1 VVRSRPG
8 SLLLKLLVAY
18 LLPTVLLFSIFGWL
32 AYRVTERSLEQSLGR
47 RLIAVAQ
54 ATAVQI
60 RPAAVRFMTPGED
73 DSLTAR
79 RQRKKLKA
87 LRTRTSVARILILDA
102 ELRSRLDTHPA
113 VLIGDRYYHAEADR
127 TELKRVFATRHPA
140 SSVLFAGADGRI
152 YMTGYAPLLDDG
164 EVVAA
169 IGVAGSAE
177 FFSVLASL
185 RNTLL
190 ITGAVV
196 VALVIA
202 ICVLVARRITRPLR
216 RLADEAARIGAGDLE
231 RPVAVQSSDEV
242 GLLAGTMNEMRQ
254 GLYERDQQLQMM
266 LSGIAHEVRNPL
278 GGIELFSGILRD
290 ELSGDPDKL
299 EHLARIEREL
309 AYLEKVVSDFL
320 DFARRSP
327 PTLTRVELRALASE
341 IIELSRRDADGREVA
356 LELEGGP
363 EVWAHADPEQLR
375 RALLNLVRNAVQATP
390 VGGRVTLTCATRG
403 DRAEVAVQDT
413 GEGVDPELLER
424 IFTPFFT
431 TREKG
436 TGLGLAFA
444 KKIVDEHGGAL
455 TVEGRPEGGARFA
468 VALPIAPR
476 EPGGRRSAAERPS
489 EP

>member
-1 VVRSRPG
+1 VIRSRSG

-54 ATAVQI
+54 ATSAQI
-60 RPAAVRFMTPGED
+60 RPAAVRFMTPGAD

-87 LRTRTSVARILILDA
+87 LQTRTDVARILILDA
-102 ELRSRLDTHPA
+102 ELRSRLDTDPA

-127 TELKRVFATRHPA
+127 TELKRVFATRRPA

-152 YMTGYAPLLDDG
+152 FMTGYAPLLDGG

-185 RNTLL
+185 RNTLVV
-190 ITGAVV
+190 TGAVV
-196 VALVIA
+196 VALIIA

-216 RLADEAARIGAGDLE
+216 RLANEAARIGAGDLE

-242 GLLAGTMNEMRQ
+242 GLLAATMNEMRK

-290 ELSGDPDKL
+290 ELSDDPEKL

-327 PTLTRVELRALASE
+327 PTLTRVELRALATE
-341 IIELSRRDADGREVA
+341 IAELSRRDADGREVA
-356 LELEGGP
+356 LELEGEP

-390 VGGRVTLTCATRG
+390 TGGRVTLTCTTRG
-403 DRAEVAVQDT
+403 ERAEVAVQDT
-413 GEGVDPELLER
+413 GEGVDPELLDR

-455 TVEGRPEGGARFA
+455 TVEGGPEGGARFV
-468 VALPIAPR
+468 VALPVAPKR
-476 EPGGRRSAAERPS
+476 EDHGDDTDH
-489 EP
+489 

>member
-1 VVRSRPG
+1 MVRSRPG

-54 ATAVQI
+54 ATSVQI

-102 ELRSRLDTHPA
+102 ELRSRLDTDPA

-196 VALVIA
+196 VALVIV
-202 ICVLVARRITRPLR
+202 ICVLMARRITRPLR
-216 RLADEAARIGAGDLE
+216 HLAHEAARIGTGDLE
-231 RPVAVQSSDEV
+231 SPVVVQSSDEV
-242 GLLAGTMNEMRQ
+242 GVLAATMNEMRQ

-266 LSGIAHEVRNPL
+266 LAGIAHEVRNPL
-278 GGIELFSGILRD
+278 GGIALFSGILRD
-290 ELSGDPDKL
+290 ELEGDEEKL
-299 EHLARIEREL
+299 DHLRRIEREL
-309 AYLEKVVSDFL
+309 EYLKKVVGDFL
-320 DFARRSP
+320 DYARRTPASMTP
-327 PTLTRVELRALASE
+327 VPLRALAEE
-341 IIELSRRDADGREVA
+341 IVQLTRGDAEARQVTLAVE
-356 LELEGGP
+356 GP
-363 EVWAHADPEQLR
+363 EVQAHADPEQLR
-375 RALLNLVRNAVQATP
+375 RVLLNLVRNALQATP
-390 VGGRVTLTCATRG
+390 AERAVRVIIGAGDGRAT
-403 DRAEVAVQDT
+403 VAVQD
-413 GEGVDPELLER
+413 GGPGVDPELAER

-431 TREKG
+431 TKEKG

-444 KKIVDEHGGAL
+444 KKIVDEHGGTL
-455 TVEGRPEGGARFA
+455 SVEGGPDEGARFV
-468 VALPIAPR
+468 VALPEAKRKR
-476 EPGGRRSAAERPS
+476 EDHGDDSDH
-489 EP
+489 